1 MTAPVLE
8 ISNLETFYG
17 PVMALRGVSLQVPK
31 GQIATILGAN
41 GAGKSTLLKT
51 VSGVMEPR
59 KGEILLDG
67 EAIHGREPDAI
78 VRAGIAHVPEGR
90 EVFPFLT
97 VAENLLMG
105 AFSRHDPATVRGDLD
120 TVYDFFPALK
130 ERRGQ
135 PAGTLSGGQQQ
146 MLAIGRGLMARP
158 KIMLLDEPSLG
169 LSPILIGEIF
179 SIITRL
185 NAEMGVTMLLV
196 EQNAHAALNVAGH
209 GYVLEIGRIV
219 MDGEAGRLLESEDI
233 REFYL
238 GMGGETQRGP
248 KRWKRRKTWR

>member
-105 AFSRHDPATVRGDLD
+105 AFLIRSTTISRPSG
-120 TVYDFFPALK
+120 
-130 ERRGQ
+130 
-135 PAGTLSGGQQQ
+135 SGG
-146 MLAIGRGLMARP
+146 G
-158 KIMLLDEPSLG
+158 
-169 LSPILIGEIF
+169 SPPERCRAD
-179 SIITRL
+179 SSKCWRS
-185 NAEMGVTMLLV
+185 
-196 EQNAHAALNVAGH
+196 
-209 GYVLEIGRIV
+209 
-219 MDGEAGRLLESEDI
+219 DGA
-233 REFYL
+233 
-238 GMGGETQRGP
+238 
-248 KRWKRRKTWR
+248 